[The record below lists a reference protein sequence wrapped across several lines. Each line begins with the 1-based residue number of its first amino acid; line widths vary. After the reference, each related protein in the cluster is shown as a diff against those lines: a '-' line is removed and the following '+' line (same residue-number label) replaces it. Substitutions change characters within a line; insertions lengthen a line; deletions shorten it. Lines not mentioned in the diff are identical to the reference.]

1 MLNKLKEN
9 LIGIEIL
16 ENEPMAK
23 HTTFKV
29 GGPAQYYCEINNK
42 KDLHQVLLAVK
53 KLDMPFFIFGG
64 GSNIL
69 ISDKGIEGLVIKLTE
84 GEIEFFGK
92 QIKVFTGNNLRKMII
107 TAINSGLAGLEFAA
121 NIPGTVGGG
130 VRGNAGAF
138 GKGLGDYIKE
148 VEALNMSGNEV
159 SLEIFQKDECGF
171 DYRHSMFKKR
181 PELIIAEVTFELA
194 ESKDN
199 IKARL
204 KQIQDELEERMKKQ
218 PYECPSAGCTFKNIV
233 FKPEYKEL
241 EAWQTYGKVPAAKL
255 IEEAGLKGKS
265 IGGAEVSDKHSNFIY
280 NKNKA
285 TAKDIIDLIE
295 LVKKQVKDKFGVD
308 LEEEVQKVG
317 FNN

>member
-1 MLNKLKEN
+1 MLDKLKKN
-9 LIGIEIL
+9 LIDIEIL

-29 GGPAQYYCEINNK
+29 GGPAQFYCEINNK

-69 ISDKGIEGLVIKLTE
+69 VADKGIDGLVIKLTE
-84 GEIEFFGK
+84 GEVEFFGK
-92 QIKVFTGNNLRKMII
+92 QVKSFTGNNLRKMII
-107 TAINSGLAGLEFAA
+107 TAINSGLTGLEFAA

-130 VRGNAGAF
+130 IRGNAGAF
-138 GKGLGDYIKE
+138 GKGLGDFVKE
-148 VEALNMSGNEV
+148 VEVLNMSGEEV

-171 DYRHSMFKKR
+171 DYRHSMFKQR
-181 PELIIAEVTFELA
+181 PELIIAEATFKLS
-194 ESKDN
+194 ESQDDVKQ
-199 IKARL
+199 RL
-204 KQIQDELEERMKKQ
+204 KAVQDELEVRMKKQ
-218 PYECPSAGCTFKNIV
+218 PYECPSAGCSFKNIV

-241 EAWQTYGKVPAAKL
+241 EAWQTHGKVPAAKL

-265 IGGAEVSDKHSNFIY
+265 IGGAKVSDKHSNFIY

-295 LVKKQVKDKFGVD
+295 LVKKEVKNKFGVE
-308 LEEEVQKVG
+308 LEEEVEKVG
-317 FNN
+317 F